1 MMTSSTKIFVVS
13 GDMNQNQQNLD
24 ELSELWTSINGPSFV
39 FFLYTISGLINY
51 LMY

>member
-24 ELSELWTSINGPSFV
+24 ELSELWTSMVHPFCFSYIQLV
-39 FFLYTISGLINY
+39 A
-51 LMY
+51 